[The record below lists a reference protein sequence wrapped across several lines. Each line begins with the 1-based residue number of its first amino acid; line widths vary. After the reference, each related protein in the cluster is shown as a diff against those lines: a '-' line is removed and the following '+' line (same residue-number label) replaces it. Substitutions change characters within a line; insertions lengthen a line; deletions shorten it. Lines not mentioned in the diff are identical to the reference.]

1 MNELDD
7 AFEQRLLAIFADEA
21 RGHLAQ
27 IGAAL
32 SALEQTGAPV
42 LVAAVLNAL
51 HTLKGAARS
60 VELGDLEYLC
70 HSLESVFAAVTRSGA
85 ALSPAQFERIRQA
98 LELAASLTSKPA
110 GRSRNQ
116 ALAMMGQLDVLA
128 RQLES
133 PTPPALSLEPEI
145 PPYEHEQNNS

>member
-1 MNELDD
+1 MNSELDD
-7 AFEQRLLAIFADEA
+7 AFEQRLLAIFAEEA

-32 SALEQTGAPV
+32 AALEQDRAPDRV
-42 LVAAVLNAL
+42 VAVLDAL

-70 HSLESVFAAVTRSGA
+70 HSLENVFAASARSGA
-85 ALSPAQFERIRQA
+85 ALSPAHVEPIRQA
-98 LELAASLTSKPA
+98 LELAGALTSKPA
-110 GRSRNQ
+110 GRTRNQ

-128 RQLES
+128 RHLEA
-133 PTPPALSLEPEI
+133 PASACMPLQFGMQPL
-145 PPYEHEQNNS
+145 